1 MANEDALEEVLA
13 PLVAKRGNDELAR
26 ALQARG
32 VPAARVLSSAEILA
46 DEQLRARGFWRTLL
60 HPVLG
65 EFTAPA
71 APFVADRTR
80 TGPERAAP
88 LLGEHTRELASSLLA
103 LDEDEI
109 DALVE
114 EKVLW

>member
-1 MANEDALEEVLA
+1 
-13 PLVAKRGNDELAR
+13 
-26 ALQARG
+26 
-32 VPAARVLSSAEILA
+32 
-46 DEQLRARGFWRTLL
+46 
-60 HPVLG
+60 VLG
-65 EFTAPA
+65 EFTAAA
-71 APFVADRTR
+71 APFVSDGER

-109 DALVE
+109 DTLVA

>member
-1 MANEDALEEVLA
+1 M
-13 PLVAKRGNDELAR
+13 
-26 ALQARG
+26 
-32 VPAARVLSSAEILA
+32 
-46 DEQLRARGFWRTLL
+46 
-60 HPVLG
+60 
-65 EFTAPA
+65 
-71 APFVADRTR
+71 R